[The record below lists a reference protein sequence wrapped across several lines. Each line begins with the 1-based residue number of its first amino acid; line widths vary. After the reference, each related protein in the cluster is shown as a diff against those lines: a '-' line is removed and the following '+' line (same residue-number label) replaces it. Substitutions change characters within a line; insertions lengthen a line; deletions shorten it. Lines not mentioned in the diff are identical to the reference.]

1 MQQEEARVDK
11 KTILPNYANIE
22 EKTKGDEIQ

>member
-1 MQQEEARVDK
+1 MQQEEAGVD

-22 EKTKGDEIQ
+22 EKTKGDEIR